1 MGFDRHFTLG
11 LIFRM
16 SLLILALIAVV
27 WAFRTPSLLM
37 VRVVMIGVAIL
48 AAMTLWRHVSR
59 TNIELARFLEA
70 VRLGDFAAH
79 FPETGGA
86 GFGRLGAALNDT
98 IRALREQRGQTDAEL
113 RYLEALIDD
122 MPVALLTIDEGRVA
136 PGNKA
141 ARALFT
147 RHSGVRPAD
156 YAVYGATFANRLAD
170 EAAGGEEML
179 ILNLDGRAKRTL
191 VRQATLNRL
200 GKRTRAVVIQPVQ
213 ETLDAVEMAAQTDI
227 IRVLT
232 HEILNSLTPVM
243 SLAQTTASLLADERV
258 DAAQIADARDAATTL
273 ARRTQGLGQF
283 IDSYRVVA
291 REPAVV
297 RHAFAAAEFAE
308 EHARLFRAEW
318 PGVAFTVD
326 CTPMTIHGDRALLS
340 QLLLNLMRNAAQ
352 AASEHRA
359 DPAVTLTIAAADP
372 VMIEVA
378 DNGPGVPEKLRQE
391 VFLPFFTTRAKG
403 TGVGL
408 NLARQI
414 AVAHGGTLE
423 VHDAPGGGAV
433 FRLLL

>member
-1 MGFDRHFTLG
+1 MGFDRRFTLG
-11 LIFRM
+11 LIFRVSM
-16 SLLILALIAVV
+16 LLLALMAVV
-27 WAFRTPSLLM
+27 WAFRTPSLVM
-37 VRVVMIGVAIL
+37 VRVVMLGIATL
-48 AAMTLWRHVSR
+48 AAITLWRHVSR

-79 FPETGGA
+79 FPESGGA
-86 GFGRLGAALNDT
+86 GFGTLGAALNDT
-98 IRALREQRGQTDAEL
+98 IRRLRDQRGQTDAEL
-113 RYLEALIDD
+113 RYMEALIDD
-122 MPVALLTIDEGRVA
+122 MPIALLTVDAGRVE

-147 RHSGVRPAD
+147 RHASVRAAD
-156 YAVYGATFANRLAD
+156 FAVYGATFARRLAD
-170 EAAGGEEML
+170 DEATGEEML

-200 GKRTRAVVIQPVQ
+200 GRRTRAVVIQPVQ

-243 SLAQTTASLLADERV
+243 SLAQTAAALLADDSV
-258 DAAQIADARDAATTL
+258 DAASIADARDAATTL

-291 REPAVV
+291 REPSVV
-297 RHAFAAAEFAE
+297 RQSFSALEFAE

-318 PGVAFTVD
+318 PDVALDVA
-326 CTPMTIHGDRALLS
+326 CTPLTIDGDRALLS
-340 QLLLNLMRNAAQ
+340 QLLLNLLRNAAQ
-352 AASEHRA
+352 AAREHRP
-359 DPAVTLTIAAADP
+359 DPMVRLTIAPARP
-372 VMIEVA
+372 VMIAVA
-378 DNGPGVPEKLRQE
+378 DNGPGVPPKLRQE

-423 VHDAPGGGAV
+423 VDDAPDGGAV

>member
-16 SLLILALIAVV
+16 SLLMLALMAVV

-37 VRVVMIGVAIL
+37 VRVVMIGVAVL
-48 AAMTLWRHVSR
+48 AAITLWRHVSR

-98 IRALREQRGQTDAEL
+98 IRALRDQRGQTDAEL

-122 MPVALLTIDEGRVA
+122 MPVALLTIDDGRVA

-156 YAVYGATFANRLAD
+156 YAIYGATFANRLAD
-170 EAAGGEEML
+170 EAAAGEEML

-200 GKRTRAVVIQPVQ
+200 GKRTRAIVVQPVQ

-243 SLAQTTASLLADERV
+243 SLAQTTAALLSDERV

-273 ARRTQGLGQF
+273 ARRTQGLGHF

-291 REPAVV
+291 REPSVV
-297 RHAFAAAEFAE
+297 RHPFAATEFAE

-318 PGVAFTVD
+318 PDVAIAVA

-340 QLLLNLMRNAAQ
+340 QLLLNLLRNAAQ
-352 AASEHRA
+352 AASEHRP
-359 DPAVTLTIAAADP
+359 DPAVTLTIASAGT

>member
-1 MGFDRHFTLG
+1 MGFDRRFTLG
-11 LIFRM
+11 LIFRI
-16 SLLILALIAVV
+16 SVLLLALMAVV
-27 WAFRTPSLLM
+27 WAFRTPSLVM
-37 VRVVMIGVAIL
+37 VRVVAIGVSAL
-48 AAMTLWRHVSR
+48 AAGALWRHVAR

-79 FPETGGA
+79 FPEAGGA
-86 GFGRLGAALNDT
+86 GFGTLGTALNET
-98 IRALREQRGQTDAEL
+98 IRRLREQRGQTDAEL
-113 RYLEALIDD
+113 RYKDALIDD
-122 MPVALLTIDEGRVA
+122 MPIALLTIDGGRVE

-147 RHSGVRPAD
+147 RHDGVRPEDFAT
-156 YAVYGATFANRLAD
+156 YGATFARRLAEED
-170 EAAGGEEML
+170 AAGEEML

-200 GKRTRAVVIQPVQ
+200 GRRTRAVVVQPVQ

-243 SLAQTTASLLADERV
+243 SLAQTTATLLSDDGV
-258 DAAQIADARDAATTL
+258 DAARIADAREAAMTL
-273 ARRTQGLGQF
+273 ARRTQGLGHF

-291 REPAVV
+291 REPTVV
-297 RHAFAAAEFAE
+297 QHAFPATEFAE
-308 EHARLFRAEW
+308 EHACLFRAEW
-318 PGVAFTVD
+318 PDVTLHVNAD
-326 CTPMTIHGDRALLS
+326 ALTIHGDRALLS
-340 QLLLNLMRNAAQ
+340 QLLLNLLRNAAQ
-352 AASEHRA
+352 AAGEHRS
-359 DPAVTLTIAAADP
+359 DPQVTLTIAAARP
-372 VMIEVA
+372 VTIEVA
-378 DNGPGVPEKLRQE
+378 DNGPGVPAKLRQE

-423 VHDAPGGGAV
+423 VHDAPGGGAL

>member
-1 MGFDRHFTLG
+1 MGFDRRFTLG
-11 LIFRM
+11 LIFRV
-16 SLLILALIAVV
+16 SLLLLALMAVV
-27 WAFRTPSLLM
+27 WAFRTPSLVM
-37 VRVVMIGVAIL
+37 VRVVTIGVATL
-48 AAMTLWRHVSR
+48 ASITLWRHVAR
-59 TNIELARFLEA
+59 TNLELARFLEA

-79 FPETGGA
+79 FPEAGGA
-86 GFGRLGAALNDT
+86 GFGRLGLALNDT
-98 IRALREQRGQTDAEL
+98 IRRLREQRGQIDAEL

-122 MPVALLTIDEGRVA
+122 MPIALLTVDGGRVEA
-136 PGNKA
+136 GNKA

-147 RHSGVRPAD
+147 RHSGVRPQD
-156 YAVYGATFANRLAD
+156 FAVYGATFARRLTD
-170 EAAGGEEML
+170 EEATGEEML

-200 GKRTRAVVIQPVQ
+200 GRRTRAVVIQPVQ

-243 SLAQTTASLLADERV
+243 SLAQTAAALLADDTV
-258 DAAQIADARDAATTL
+258 DAARIADAREAATTL

-291 REPAVV
+291 REPTVV
-297 RHAFAAAEFAE
+297 RHAFASVEFAE

-318 PGVAFTVD
+318 PDVELSVD
-326 CTPMTIHGDRALLS
+326 CTAMTITGDRALLS
-340 QLLLNLMRNAAQ
+340 QLLLNLLRNAAQ
-352 AASEHRA
+352 AARDHRA
-359 DPAVTLTIAAADP
+359 DPAVMLTIAPARP

-378 DNGPGVPEKLRQE
+378 DNGPGVPPKLRQE

-423 VHDAPGGGAV
+423 VHDSPRGGAL

>member
-1 MGFDRHFTLG
+1 MGFDRRFTLG
-11 LIFRM
+11 LIFRVSM
-16 SLLILALIAVV
+16 LLLALMAVV
-27 WAFRTPSLLM
+27 WAFRSPSLVM
-37 VRVVMIGVAIL
+37 VRVVMLGIATL
-48 AAMTLWRHVSR
+48 AAITLWRHVSR

-79 FPETGGA
+79 FPEAGGA
-86 GFGRLGAALNDT
+86 GFGTLGAALNDT
-98 IRALREQRGQTDAEL
+98 IRRLRDQRGQTDAEL
-113 RYLEALIDD
+113 RYMEALIDD
-122 MPVALLTIDEGRVA
+122 MPIALLTVDAGRVE

-147 RHSGVRPAD
+147 RHAGVRAED
-156 YAVYGATFANRLAD
+156 FAVYGATFARRLAD
-170 EAAGGEEML
+170 DEATGEEML

-200 GKRTRAVVIQPVQ
+200 GRRTRAVVIQPVQ

-243 SLAQTTASLLADERV
+243 SLAQTAAALLADDSV
-258 DAAQIADARDAATTL
+258 DAASIADARDAATTL

-291 REPAVV
+291 REPSVV
-297 RHAFAAAEFAE
+297 RQSFSALEFAE

-318 PGVAFTVD
+318 PDVALDVA
-326 CTPMTIHGDRALLS
+326 CTPLTIDGDRALLS
-340 QLLLNLMRNAAQ
+340 QLLLNLLRNAAQ
-352 AASEHRA
+352 AAREHRP
-359 DPAVTLTIAAADP
+359 DPMVRLTIAPARP
-372 VMIEVA
+372 VMIAVA
-378 DNGPGVPEKLRQE
+378 DNGPGVPPKLRQE

-423 VHDAPGGGAV
+423 VDDAPDGGAV

>member
-1 MGFDRHFTLG
+1 M
-11 LIFRM
+11 
-16 SLLILALIAVV
+16 
-27 WAFRTPSLLM
+27 
-37 VRVVMIGVAIL
+37 
-48 AAMTLWRHVSR
+48 
-59 TNIELARFLEA
+59 
-70 VRLGDFAAH
+70 
-79 FPETGGA
+79 
-86 GFGRLGAALNDT
+86 
-98 IRALREQRGQTDAEL
+98 
-113 RYLEALIDD
+113 
-122 MPVALLTIDEGRVA
+122 A

>member
-1 MGFDRHFTLG
+1 MGFDRRFTLG
-11 LIFRM
+11 LIFRVSM
-16 SLLILALIAVV
+16 LLLALMAVV
-27 WAFRTPSLLM
+27 WAFRTPSLVM
-37 VRVVMIGVAIL
+37 VRVVMLGIATL
-48 AAMTLWRHVSR
+48 AAITLWRHVSR

-79 FPETGGA
+79 FPEAGGA
-86 GFGRLGAALNDT
+86 GFGTLGAALNDT
-98 IRALREQRGQTDAEL
+98 IRRLRDQRGQTDAEL
-113 RYLEALIDD
+113 RYMEALIDD
-122 MPVALLTIDEGRVA
+122 MPIALLTVDAGRVE

-147 RHSGVRPAD
+147 RHAGVRAED
-156 YAVYGATFANRLAD
+156 FAVYGATFARRLAD
-170 EAAGGEEML
+170 DEATGEEML

-200 GKRTRAVVIQPVQ
+200 GRRTRAVVIQPVQ

-243 SLAQTTASLLADERV
+243 SLAQTAAALLADDSV
-258 DAAQIADARDAATTL
+258 DAASIADARDAATTL

-291 REPAVV
+291 REPSVV
-297 RHAFAAAEFAE
+297 RQSFSALEFAE

-318 PGVAFTVD
+318 PDVALDVA
-326 CTPMTIHGDRALLS
+326 CTPLTIDGDRALLS
-340 QLLLNLMRNAAQ
+340 QLLLNLLRNAAQ
-352 AASEHRA
+352 AAREHRP
-359 DPAVTLTIAAADP
+359 DPMVRLTIAPARP
-372 VMIEVA
+372 VMIAVA
-378 DNGPGVPEKLRQE
+378 DNGPGVPPKLRQE

-423 VHDAPGGGAV
+423 VDDAPDGGAV

>member
-1 MGFDRHFTLG
+1 
-11 LIFRM
+11 
-16 SLLILALIAVV
+16 
-27 WAFRTPSLLM
+27 
-37 VRVVMIGVAIL
+37 
-48 AAMTLWRHVSR
+48 
-59 TNIELARFLEA
+59 
-70 VRLGDFAAH
+70 
-79 FPETGGA
+79 
-86 GFGRLGAALNDT
+86 
-98 IRALREQRGQTDAEL
+98 
-113 RYLEALIDD
+113 
-122 MPVALLTIDEGRVA
+122 
-136 PGNKA
+136 
-141 ARALFT
+141 
-147 RHSGVRPAD
+147 
-156 YAVYGATFANRLAD
+156 VYGATFANRLAD
-170 EAAGGEEML
+170 EAAAGEEML

-352 AASEHRA
+352 AASEHRP

-423 VHDAPGGGAV
+423 VHDAPDGGALRKPLLARGPE
-433 FRLLL
+433 FHEAILRLTHKYQLTKEDAQLGADGRTSLRKSCKLQTSADKFSNAGMAARAQADVHAAVAGNVVTNDASEEEAAILEKLPLVCGKLLALTAWNMSESPRVAPTPSSRGVPPTPSSRGAVTPAVPFGPLG

>member
-1 MGFDRHFTLG
+1 MGFDGRFTLG
-11 LIFRM
+11 LIFRVA
-16 SLLILALIAVV
+16 LLMLALMTVV

-37 VRVVMIGVAIL
+37 VRVVAIGVAALI
-48 AAMTLWRHVSR
+48 AVTLWRHVQR

-70 VRLGDFAAH
+70 LRLGDFAAH
-79 FPETGGA
+79 FPESGGA
-86 GFGRLGAALNDT
+86 GFGKLGAALNGT
-98 IRALREQRGQTDAEL
+98 IRRLREQRGQTDAEL
-113 RYLEALIDD
+113 RYMEALIDD
-122 MPVALLTIDEGRVA
+122 MPVAVLTVDGGRVE

-141 ARALFT
+141 ARVLFT
-147 RHSGVRPAD
+147 RHAGVRPED
-156 YAVYGATFANRLAD
+156 YGVYGATFARRLAD
-170 EAAGGEEML
+170 DDASGEEML

-191 VRQATLNRL
+191 VRQAMLNRL
-200 GKRTRAVVIQPVQ
+200 GRRTRAVVVQPVQ

-243 SLAQTTASLLADERV
+243 SLAQTTAALLAEDAPDAGRV
-258 DAAQIADARDAATTL
+258 ADARDAATTL
-273 ARRTQGLGQF
+273 ARRTQGLGHF

-291 REPAVV
+291 REPTVV
-297 RHAFAAAEFAE
+297 RHPFAAEEFAD

-318 PGVAFTVD
+318 PDVALSVD
-326 CTPMTIHGDRALLS
+326 CTPMTINGDRALLS
-340 QLLLNLMRNAAQ
+340 QLVLNLLRNAAQ
-352 AASEHRA
+352 AARDHRP
-359 DPAVTLTIAAADP
+359 DPAVTLTIAPARP
-372 VMIEVA
+372 VMVEVA
-378 DNGPGVPEKLRQE
+378 DNGPGVPAKLRQE

-414 AVAHGGTLE
+414 AVAHGGTLD

>member
-1 MGFDRHFTLG
+1 MGFDGRFTLG
-11 LIFRM
+11 LVFRVA
-16 SLLILALIAVV
+16 LLMLALMTVV

-37 VRVVMIGVAIL
+37 VRVVTIGIAAL
-48 AAMTLWRHVSR
+48 AAVTLWRHVQR

-70 VRLGDFAAH
+70 LRLGDFAAH
-79 FPETGGA
+79 FPESGGA
-86 GFGRLGAALNDT
+86 GFGKLGAALNGT
-98 IRALREQRGQTDAEL
+98 VRRLREQRGQTDAEL

-122 MPVALLTIDEGRVA
+122 MPVAVLTVDGGRVE

-141 ARALFT
+141 ARVLFT
-147 RHSGVRPAD
+147 RHSGVRPED
-156 YAVYGATFANRLAD
+156 YSVYGATFARRLAD
-170 EAAGGEEML
+170 EDASGEEML

-191 VRQATLNRL
+191 VRQAMLNRL
-200 GKRTRAVVIQPVQ
+200 GRRTRAVVVQPVQ

-227 IRVLT
+227 VRVLT

-243 SLAQTTASLLADERV
+243 SLAQTTAALLGDDSV
-258 DAAQIADARDAATTL
+258 DGARIADAREAATTL
-273 ARRTQGLGQF
+273 ARRTQGLGHF

-291 REPAVV
+291 REPTVV
-297 RHAFAAAEFAE
+297 RHPFPAVEFAD

-318 PGVAFTVD
+318 PDVILSVD
-326 CTPMTIHGDRALLS
+326 CTAMTINADRALLS
-340 QLLLNLMRNAAQ
+340 QLLLNLLRNAAQ
-352 AASEHRA
+352 AARDHRS
-359 DPAVTLTIAAADP
+359 DPAVALTIAPARP

-378 DNGPGVPEKLRQE
+378 DNGPGVPAKLRQE
-391 VFLPFFTTRAKG
+391 IFLPFFTTRAKG

-423 VHDAPGGGAV
+423 VHDAPAGGAA